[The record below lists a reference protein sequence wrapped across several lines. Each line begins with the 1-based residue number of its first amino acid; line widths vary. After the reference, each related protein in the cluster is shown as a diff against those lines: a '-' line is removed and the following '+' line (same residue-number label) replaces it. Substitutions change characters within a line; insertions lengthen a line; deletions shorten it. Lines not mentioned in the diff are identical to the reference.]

1 MLKKCRE
8 VSRLFFLAE
17 GAFFCYNGNM
27 RLTDIH
33 CPELD
38 IYARLL
44 ENQLR
49 RIYEPKEGL
58 FVAES
63 PVVVERALA
72 AGYEPVSFLLEE
84 KEAENEK
91 IAEMI
96 RAYKDTV
103 PVYTADTDTLR
114 QIPGFNL
121 TRGLLCAMK
130 RKPLPKAEEIC
141 RDARRICVLENV
153 QNPTNVGAIIRSAAA
168 LGMDAVLLTAGS
180 SDPLYRRAARV
191 SVGTV
196 FQVPWTFIP
205 DVQAVR
211 NLGFKTVSMALRK
224 NSVELTDEKLK
235 KEERLAI
242 LMGSEETGLSDQTI
256 EESDYVVKIPMD
268 HGVDSLNVAAASAV
282 AFWELC
288 KADR

>member
-1 MLKKCRE
+1 
-8 VSRLFFLAE
+8 
-17 GAFFCYNGNM
+17 M
-27 RLTDIH
+27 RLTEIH

-49 RIYEPKEGL
+49 HIYEPGEGL

-72 AGYEPVSFLLEE
+72 AGYEPESFLIEE

-91 IAEMI
+91 IRGLIHAFED
-96 RAYKDTV
+96 RV
-103 PVYTADTDTLR
+103 PVYTADRMILQ
-114 QIPGFNL
+114 QIPGFHL

-130 RKPLPKAEEIC
+130 RKPLPDAAEIC

-168 LGMDAVLLTAGS
+168 LGIDAVLLTAGS

-196 FQVPWTFIP
+196 FQIPWTFIP
-205 DVQAVR
+205 DVKVVR
-211 NLGFKTVSMALRK
+211 ELGFRTVSMALRK
-224 NSVELTDEKLK
+224 NSVDISDERLK
-235 KEERLAI
+235 KEKKLAI
-242 LMGSEETGLSDQTI
+242 LMGSEETGLSDRTI
-256 EESDYVVKIPMD
+256 DESDYVVKIPMD

-282 AFWELC
+282 AFWELS
-288 KADR
+288 KV